1 MTGPTTDMKL
11 RRGSIDR
18 VIISANDASDASDAS
33 GASGGDATKPFRYG

>member
-18 VIISANDASDASDAS
+18 VIISANDASDAS
-33 GASGGDATKPFRYG
+33 GGDATKPFRYG